1 MGNGGNLTKM
11 WRDLC
16 QACYTREGQSKN
28 KGNRTQKKVLLVMT
42 QYPPARTGWENDIS
56 FKNVYYSGKVSELD
70 MSESIAPFT
79 ELAQEAIIFDGKS
92 TMVNCFTRMI
102 LPTW

>member
-1 MGNGGNLTKM
+1 MN
-11 WRDLC
+11 
-16 QACYTREGQSKN
+16 
-28 KGNRTQKKVLLVMT
+28 
-42 QYPPARTGWENDIS
+42 I
-56 FKNVYYSGKVSELD
+56 KNVYYSGKVSELD

-79 ELAQEAIIFDGKS
+79 ELIQEAIIFDGKS